1 MKNFTV
7 IFDDSSV
14 YYVGRTEDTL
24 KVLLINGVE
33 EKDFDTY
40 DEMLDFVNKL
50 EEDN

>member
-1 MKNFTV
+1 MKEFTV
-7 IFDDSSV
+7 IYDDSSV
-14 YYVGRTEDTL
+14 YYMGKTEDVL
-24 KVLLINGVE
+24 KIPYMKDVV

>member
-14 YYVGRTEDTL
+14 YYVGRTEDAL
-24 KVLLINGVE
+24 KVPLINGVE